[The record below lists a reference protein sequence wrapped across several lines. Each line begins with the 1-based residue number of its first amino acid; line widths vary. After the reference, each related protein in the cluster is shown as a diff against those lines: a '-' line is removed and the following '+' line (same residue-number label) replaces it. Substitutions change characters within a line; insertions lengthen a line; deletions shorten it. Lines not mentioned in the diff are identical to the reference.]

1 MSLGSLQVT
10 LSSLSTT
17 TVHPSLSISVSL
29 GPQSSATSKLRHS
42 NGSDFDPETLTFN
55 FDSDVHSPVL
65 LLEVKSG
72 RSIIET
78 FTVDALSLNGSSKSL
93 SGAQASLV
101 LTTKFDLE
109 HGMDLSK
116 TSYLFPL
123 SYLMVL
129 LLWFAPQHYELNY
142 QVNLLLTTAS
152 LIYLGSHL
160 SLALRCEDGDEHG
173 TESEGEVMSA
183 SDAYRFPFVGSAALF
198 SLYTAFKYLDPEWV
212 NFLISFY
219 FTFAGALAVASSFGP
234 VVGSVLPSGVKK
246 SYRYTIPHP
255 LPPSVL
261 DSPYTVEVSV
271 HGVLSFVVGSIVG
284 YFYFTSKHWTL
295 NNVLGMCFCIQ
306 GISMFSIGSFKTASI
321 LLVGLFFYDVFWVF
335 GTPVMVTV
343 AKKTRRTYQAAFPE
357 ELGEERGGEA
367 EPLPPRSWR
376 HSNSG
381 FPPLLYA
388 PF

>member
-1 MSLGSLQVT
+1 MPRSSNLASNVSIGNNGSLTRAHTYIKDAYASFVIITVNAHPRIPT
-10 LSSLSTT
+10 LS
-17 TVHPSLSISVSL
+17 
-29 GPQSSATSKLRHS
+29 
-42 NGSDFDPETLTFN
+42 
-55 FDSDVHSPVL
+55 
-65 LLEVKSG
+65 
-72 RSIIET
+72 
-78 FTVDALSLNGSSKSL
+78 
-93 SGAQASLV
+93 
-101 LTTKFDLE
+101 
-109 HGMDLSK
+109 
-116 TSYLFPL
+116 LF
-123 SYLMVL
+123 
-129 LLWFAPQHYELNY
+129 A
-142 QVNLLLTTAS
+142 
-152 LIYLGSHL
+152 
-160 SLALRCEDGDEHG
+160 
-173 TESEGEVMSA
+173 EGEVMSA

-343 AKKTRRTYQAAFPE
+343 AKKLDGPIKLLF
-357 ELGEERGGEA
+357 
-367 EPLPPRSWR
+367 PRSLER
-376 HSNSG
+376 NEEGKVRTKERMEARRQQHTEYHHN
-381 FPPLLYA
+381 
-388 PF
+388 